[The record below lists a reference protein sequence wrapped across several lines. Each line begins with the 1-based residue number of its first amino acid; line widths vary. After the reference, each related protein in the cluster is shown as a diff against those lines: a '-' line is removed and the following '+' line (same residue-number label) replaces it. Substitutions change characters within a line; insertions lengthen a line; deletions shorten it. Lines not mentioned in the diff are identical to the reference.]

1 MSAKKAK
8 PAAAVDKMPKGITE
22 MTMEKHRFNGYN
34 VRAQKKGWIIRRY
47 VSASGTTFAAAHS
60 SAVMFREKIS
70 SVFGDPGNWR
80 GAVLKA
86 AVAKMMRAEG
96 WTVEGPLV

>member
-8 PAAAVDKMPKGITE
+8 PAAAVDKMPKGISM

-34 VRAQKKGWIIRRY
+34 VRAQKKGWTIRRY
-47 VSASGTTFAAAHS
+47 VSASGAGFPAAYG
-60 SAVMFREKIS
+60 SAVKFRERIS
-70 SVFGDPGNWR
+70 SVFGDPVNWR

-86 AVAKMMRAEG
+86 AVAKTMRAEG